1 MQTRYLLIASAV
13 AAIVILVAGAFWL
26 WLGFSG

>member
-13 AAIVILVAGAFWL
+13 AAVVILVAGTVWL
-26 WLGFSG
+26 YLGFSG